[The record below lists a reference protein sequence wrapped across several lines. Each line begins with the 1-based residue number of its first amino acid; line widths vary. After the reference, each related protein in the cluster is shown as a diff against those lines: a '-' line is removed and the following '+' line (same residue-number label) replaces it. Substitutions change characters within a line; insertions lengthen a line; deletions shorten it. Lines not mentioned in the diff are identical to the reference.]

1 MDLEKMML
9 MRDLKPY
16 DKWLLE
22 NKYDGPIPIEVI
34 KDKIASYDEV
44 VDGEDLEIWERWNK

>member
-22 NKYDGPIPIEVI
+22 NRYDGPIPIEVI
-34 KDKIASYDEV
+34 KDKLASYEKDK
-44 VDGEDLEIWERWNK
+44 DNA

>member
-22 NKYDGPIPIEVI
+22 NKYDGPIPIETI
-34 KDKIASYDEV
+34 KNIILMIKKLMV
-44 VDGEDLEIWERWNK
+44 KT